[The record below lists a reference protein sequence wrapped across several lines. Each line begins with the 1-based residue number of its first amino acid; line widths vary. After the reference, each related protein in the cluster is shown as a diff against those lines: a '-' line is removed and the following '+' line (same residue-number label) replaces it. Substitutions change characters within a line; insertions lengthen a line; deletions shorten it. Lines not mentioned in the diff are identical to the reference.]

1 MIWRTGG
8 TDPTILPIRHGGVG
22 SSIPPF
28 GFQTVSIPLAPPPL
42 PSHTPTMSASRSTST
57 IRIQLLAS
65 YAERFGR
72 EYVELPV
79 AEVRT
84 AGEVMAALRKLP
96 GGQALGAHT
105 LIAVNLAQASPE
117 TAVAPGDEIAV
128 LPPLAGG

>member
-1 MIWRTGG
+1 M
-8 TDPTILPIRHGGVG
+8 
-22 SSIPPF
+22 S
-28 GFQTVSIPLAPPPL
+28 APP
-42 PSHTPTMSASRSTST
+42 STAT

-72 EYVELPV
+72 EFVELSG
-79 AEVRT
+79 AEVTT

-105 LIAVNLAQASPE
+105 LIAVNLAQATPD
-117 TAVAPGDEIAV
+117 TAVAPGDEVAV